1 MQFITEALTK
11 ARKTLGESEFTNLN
25 KIIKF
30 YLRSTLSSIYLIKIS
45 EHKMLEVE
53 EKLNK
58 NH

>member
-1 MQFITEALTK
+1 MHFIIEALTK
-11 ARKTLGESEFTNLN
+11 AKKALGESEFANLN